1 MNIKN
6 KVQVEH
12 VTSEL
17 EINNAV
23 QKFNENVPDNY
34 LTDIKLTPVVEE
46 DETTFM
52 LVLSY
57 KPDYT
62 DTLDT
67 IQERLYSINDSFVN
81 PGQSFS

>member
-1 MNIKN
+1 MNNKN
-6 KVQVEH
+6 EVQIEH

-23 QKFNENVPDNY
+23 QSFNENVPDNY
-34 LTDIKLTPVVEE
+34 LTDIKLIPIAEE

-62 DTLDT
+62 DTLET
-67 IQERLYSINDSFVN
+67 IQDRLYSINDSFVN
-81 PGQSFS
+81 PGQSFN